1 MSLSFGSS
9 SKTTKENKDVN
20 RDPWDETIPYLKDF
34 LKTAGGVGNIGE
46 SAGQTAAFDQLSQQ
60 AGQGNPWASQQGGV
74 ANTLYGT
81 QDRTGMVGD
90 AYSTLQGQL
99 GDYASGKY
107 LDPMSNP
114 QIQAMMSQVGDD
126 IANRTNAQFAGAG
139 RSLSGANQMA
149 TARGVS
155 QGTLGLLLDQYN
167 RAQGNQISAANA
179 LYGAGANTA
188 TTQGALDAQRAGLL
202 SQGAGAAQSALDMQR
217 QGATDTLNIEQQRK
231 ELPYKDLQQYASL
244 LFPAAGLGGQEN
256 SKGISKTKGSSLG
269 GSVDLLKAAGT
280 VSSLSDERAKDDIEE
295 VGRMADGTPIFRY
308 RYKDDPSGEIHMGPM
323 AQDVE
328 KTTPEAVY
336 DDVRPDGMKMVDM
349 DAATRKAA
357 EIVRQRRGGR

>member
-9 SKTTKENKDVN
+9 SKTTKEQKATD

-34 LKTAGGVGNIGE
+34 LKTAGNVGNIGE
-46 SAGQTAAFDQLSQQ
+46 SSGQTAAFDQLSQQ

-81 QDRTGMVGD
+81 QDRTGIVGD

-114 QIQAMMSQVGDD
+114 QIQAMMTQVGDD

-167 RAQGNQISAANA
+167 KAQGNQISAANA

-188 TTQGALDAQRAGLL
+188 TTQGSLDAQRAGLL

-217 QGATDTLNIEQQRK
+217 QGATDMLNIEQQRK
-231 ELPYKDLQQYASL
+231 ELPYQDLQQYASL
-244 LFPAAGLGGQEN
+244 LFPAAGLGGQED
-256 SKGISKTKGSSLG
+256 SKGKSKTS
-269 GSVDLLKAAGT
+269 GT
-280 VSSLSDERAKDDIEE
+280 SFGASANLLSDERAKDDIEE

-308 RYKDDPSGEIHMGPM
+308 RYKDDPNGTIHMGPM

-328 KTTPEAVY
+328 QTSPEAV
-336 DDVRPDGMKMVDM
+336 DDNGPGGMKTVNM

-357 EIVRQRRGGR
+357 DIMRQRLGSR